1 MCTVRPG
8 PVFSLR
14 SFLIEGSYFF
24 RSLIHFSVIVLVWC
38 EFRLQLHCHV
48 CLVFA
53 FRDVKHAGVSRFSL
67 KSELLW
73 LPTYCILQCCKTCN
87 PWTIP
92 LSSRLSSNL
101 ACLYRWLQLPL
112 IAWVLTLGST
122 SLGGLVQAGIFEIS
136 SSNRGFQMS
145 SLFTWWSCD
154 GGSMQNLR
162 SSCHLPVLLSLWLLC
177 AWDAIT
183 LTSPLE
189 VLLFW
194 PNFLIC
200 FTSCS

>member
-1 MCTVRPG
+1 M
-8 PVFSLR
+8 
-14 SFLIEGSYFF
+14 
-24 RSLIHFSVIVLVWC
+24 
-38 EFRLQLHCHV
+38 
-48 CLVFA
+48 FA
-53 FRDVKHAGVSRFSL
+53 FRDVDPIKHAGVCRFSL

-73 LPTYCILQCCKTCN
+73 LPTYCILQPICKTCN

-92 LSSRLSSNL
+92 LPSRLSSNL

-154 GGSMQNLR
+154 GWQYAKPEVFLS
-162 SSCHLPVLLSLWLLC
+162 SSCSLKSVASLCLGCYHLDLTFRSASFLAKLQAFQSVLLLVPSFHYQLSKQSVIFHVNAVLYWNCLC
-177 AWDAIT
+177 QA
-183 LTSPLE
+183 S
-189 VLLFW
+189 
-194 PNFLIC
+194 
-200 FTSCS
+200 